1 MKVLLGVLGLFGI
14 LVLSSCR
21 VSGPGKW
28 ETLAANK
35 AKRVTIGGKDWKNP
49 MPDTPEAV
57 KVGERHFQRH
67 CQVCHGLDGHNTGVP
82 FADRMSPPVADLGGE
97 DIQAYTDGQLKWI
110 IENGIRFTGMPGWDG
125 VLKDDEMWYMV
136 RFMRHLP
143 TKGSLG
149 PPAVF
154 LDDNEHKEMEKPFKV
169 PVKEPAKRRGR
180 GRPDA

>member
-28 ETLAANK
+28 ETLAAKK

-49 MPDTPEAV
+49 VPDTSEAV
-57 KVGERHFQRH
+57 KIGGRHFQRH
-67 CQVCHGLDGHNTGVP
+67 CQVCHGLDGHNSGVP

-154 LDDNEHKEMEKPFKV
+154 LDDNEHKEMKKTLKV
-169 PVKEPAKRRGR
+169 PAK
-180 GRPDA
+180 